1 MNSMSFLGAPITG
14 EHLSMMVLHSSS
26 HSQRRHHPHHP
37 HHPHTMSSSFNPTS
51 SGNSRGETGL
61 VSTSASSLNQ
71 HHAVGTPSLK
81 LKSIN
86 AGASSG
92 GVAGGSVTSL
102 KARTPRPARFKCS
115 FCPYMARDAGSRI
128 VHERVHTGERPY
140 SCGLCGKRFG
150 YKNALQT
157 HVRTHTGEKP
167 YECEI
172 CTKRFT
178 QLSNL
183 KFHKKIHHPVFWLT
197 TAVTGSLDP
206 LMSLPTEV
214 EARAMVYPSLDIES
228 SVRLKCTFC
237 GKQFGARK
245 SLLKHLRH
253 HSGSEPYECDICGK
267 RFLTGD
273 ILRSHKDNSIYRKSQ
288 RKIIGTTGFSPTKSG
303 RINYYKEY
311 DNKIKP
317 EDGPKVIDT
326 GIINTK
332 GLDFVME
339 TNRIAAL
346 YEVDGAIV
354 SAATASRGLDLT
366 PIIIDSVKQIQH
378 ALGRGRKAL
387 HPSPGPMRYQC
398 PVCPYSTNKKGHY
411 VVHERVHTGEKPYKC
426 PLCPYRAT
434 QKSSVTIHMVVH
446 QRSASRI

>member
-1 MNSMSFLGAPITG
+1 MSFLGAPITG

-183 KFHKKIHHPVFWLT
+183 KFHKKIHHPGVF
-197 TAVTGSLDP
+197 S
-206 LMSLPTEV
+206 
-214 EARAMVYPSLDIES
+214 
-228 SVRLKCTFC
+228 
-237 GKQFGARK
+237 
-245 SLLKHLRH
+245 
-253 HSGSEPYECDICGK
+253 
-267 RFLTGD
+267 
-273 ILRSHKDNSIYRKSQ
+273 
-288 RKIIGTTGFSPTKSG
+288 
-303 RINYYKEY
+303 
-311 DNKIKP
+311 
-317 EDGPKVIDT
+317 
-326 GIINTK
+326 
-332 GLDFVME
+332 
-339 TNRIAAL
+339 
-346 YEVDGAIV
+346 
-354 SAATASRGLDLT
+354 
-366 PIIIDSVKQIQH
+366 
-378 ALGRGRKAL
+378 
-387 HPSPGPMRYQC
+387 
-398 PVCPYSTNKKGHY
+398 
-411 VVHERVHTGEKPYKC
+411 
-426 PLCPYRAT
+426 
-434 QKSSVTIHMVVH
+434 
-446 QRSASRI
+446 